1 MARFTGKTVVI
12 TGAGSGIGA
21 AAAKRFSN
29 EGANVVVMGRHETS
43 LREATRGLPQDR
55 TLVQPGDTSKAADAR
70 AVINAAVDRFGGID
84 VLVNNAGTHTAGELD
99 ETSEDE
105 WKRVIDVNVHG
116 CFHMAKAALPELKKT
131 KGSIVMTSSVSGI
144 GGDWGMAAYNTSKGA
159 VSNMVRAMALDH
171 GKDGVRVN
179 AVNPTFT
186 DTGMTEGAMNEETIA
201 KFKERI
207 PMQRIGQ
214 PEDIAAVIAF
224 LASDDAGFVT
234 GVNLPVDG
242 GLSASN
248 GQPQM

>member
-1 MARFTGKTVVI
+1 MARYTGKTIVI

-21 AAAKRFSN
+21 AAAKRFSQ
-29 EGANVVVMGRHETS
+29 EGANVVVMGRKEAA
-43 LREATRGLPQDR
+43 LREATRDLPPER
-55 TLVQPGDTSKAADAR
+55 TLVQPGDTSKAADAE
-70 AVINAAVDRFGGID
+70 AVIKAAVDRFGGID
-84 VLVNNAGTHTAGELD
+84 VLVNNAGTHTSGELD
-99 ETSEDE
+99 ETSEQE

-116 CFHMAKAALPELKKT
+116 YFHMAKAALPELKKT

-144 GGDWGMAAYNTSKGA
+144 GGDWHMAAYNTSKGA

-186 DTGMTEGAMNEETIA
+186 DTGMTEGAMNEKTIA
-201 KFKERI
+201 KFVARI
-207 PMQRIGQ
+207 PMRRIGQ
-214 PEDIAAVIAF
+214 PEDIAAVMAF
-224 LASDDAGFVT
+224 LASDDARFVT

-242 GLSASN
+242 GLTASN